1 MLNSQGKTFRP
12 FDIKEIV
19 FGFVD
24 PLTCDS
30 DYVLL
35 NYIILE
41 SKLFIYCAKLN
52 KISLSLKLSFEKI
65 KNTFQIE
72 RFPAKK

>member
-1 MLNSQGKTFRP
+1 MLNSQGITLRP
-12 FDIKEIV
+12 FDIKDIV

-30 DYVLL
+30 DYMLL

-41 SKLFIYCAKLN
+41 SKHFIYRTKLN
-52 KISLSLKLSFEKI
+52 KTTLSLNYLSKKL
-65 KNTFQIE
+65 NT
-72 RFPAKK
+72 RFKSNVF